1 MWEKKETFV
10 SSIFSKICYVG
21 CSINIGGNFIGLSV
35 SICIV
40 RFSLTSPVL
49 PQKSYLFF
57 HVFHAVPNTNY
68 SEEFFLIL
76 WYLFLYSISLCFLSS
91 RRFLYC
97 SCPVITFFSFRNTV
111 ITFTSHFL
119 LSFFYYLDIV

>member
-1 MWEKKETFV
+1 MWEKKKKLLSARFSAKFV
-10 SSIFSKICYVG
+10 MLAARSILVVILFAC
-21 CSINIGGNFIGLSV
+21 L

-49 PQKSYLFF
+49 PQKSYLFL

-97 SCPVITFFSFRNTV
+97 SCPVVTFFSFRKTV
-111 ITFTSHFL
+111 ISFTSHFL
-119 LSFFYYLDIV
+119 LSFFYYLDFV